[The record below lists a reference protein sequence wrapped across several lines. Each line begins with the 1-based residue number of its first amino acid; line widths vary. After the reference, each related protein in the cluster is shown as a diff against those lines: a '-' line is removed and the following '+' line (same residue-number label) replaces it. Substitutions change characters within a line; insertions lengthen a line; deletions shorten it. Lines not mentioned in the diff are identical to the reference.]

1 MLQTL
6 VVNVLALIVTL
17 GILVTIHEF
26 GHFWVARKC
35 GVKVLRFSIGF
46 GKAVKTWVGKDGT
59 EYVIAPIPL
68 GGYVKMLGQDD
79 SNAQAGSQVS
89 EDEKHLAF
97 NYKPLWQRFAIV
109 AAGPIANF
117 LLAIFVFWVINVAY
131 GTRGIS
137 PVISHVEPDSPAWTA
152 GLRQGDEITA
162 VDGKS
167 VSLWQQVNLELL
179 DRLGE
184 TGNLMIT
191 AIPAEVRQDAL
202 QDSPAPATTDNLPTE
217 TYAVAIRNW
226 MGNTTEPNPLG
237 SLGIVQYE
245 IPPVIDTIVPGGRAE
260 AAGLQT
266 GDTVVSANGAE
277 VRSWSHWVGM
287 IQQSPELP
295 LDVVVQRESELVAL
309 EIVPQATE
317 AADGTQMGRIGAG
330 VQIYDLYNSL
340 PAERRREV
348 SFNPLSAIGP
358 AMVETWDKSV
368 FVLDSIKKMVV
379 GLISVKNI
387 NGPITIAQVAGET
400 ASYGLEVYLG
410 FLAILSISLG
420 VLNLLPIPILDG
432 GHLLYYII
440 EAIIRRP
447 VPERVQAM
455 GLQLGLLIVGSIMVL
470 ALYNDVSRLM

>member
-6 VVNVLALIVTL
+6 VVNALALIVTL

-79 SNAQAGSQVS
+79 TNAEAGSQVS
-89 EDEKHLAF
+89 EDEKHMAF

-109 AAGPIANF
+109 AAGPVANF
-117 LLAIFVFWVINVAY
+117 ILAIFVFWVINVAY

-137 PVISHVEPDSPAWTA
+137 PVIAHVEPDSIAWQA
-152 GLRQGDEITA
+152 GLREGDEITA
-162 VDGKS
+162 VDGKP

-179 DRLGE
+179 NRLGE
-184 TGNLMIT
+184 TGSLMIT
-191 AIPAEVRQDAL
+191 AIPADSRSASGVQDVA
-202 QDSPAPATTDNLPTE
+202 SLPEE
-217 TYAVAIRNW
+217 TFTLAIQNW
-226 MGNTTEPNPLG
+226 MGRTTQPDPLG

-245 IPPVIDTIVPGGRAE
+245 IPPVIDTVVPDGRAE
-260 AAGLQT
+260 AGGLQT
-266 GDTVVSANGAE
+266 GDRIVSANGTDI
-277 VRSWSHWVGM
+277 RSWSQWVSM

-309 EIVPQATE
+309 EIVPQAVE

-330 VQIYDLYNSL
+330 VQIYDLYGSL
-340 PAERRREV
+340 PPERRREV
-348 SFNPLSAIGP
+348 SFNPLSAIAP
-358 AMVETWDKSV
+358 AVAETWDKSV

-420 VLNLLPIPILDG
+420 VLNLLPIPVLDG
-432 GHLLYYII
+432 GHLLYYTI